1 MSFQFLKEKK
11 IKKKRIVLLGKSGII
26 SKNLQN
32 QLKKKKIKICSLRK
46 IFNRFKQKK
55 KFKDIEKKN

>member
-32 QLKKKKIKICSLRK
+32 QLKKKKIKICSLR
-46 IFNRFKQKK
+46 
-55 KFKDIEKKN
+55 